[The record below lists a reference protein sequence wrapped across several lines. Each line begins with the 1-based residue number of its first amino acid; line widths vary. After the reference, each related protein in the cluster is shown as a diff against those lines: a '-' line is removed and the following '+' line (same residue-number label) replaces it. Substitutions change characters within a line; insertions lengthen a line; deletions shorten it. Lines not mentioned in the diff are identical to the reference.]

1 NACLMARFDDEAI
14 ASRLEQFFGA
24 NQGHCAV
31 RPSAKLLA
39 EGRNSIY
46 ERAPLRERSEKEE
59 WRMRLEPTLQFQN
72 LRLRVRPSQKFARE
86 DWVEDNDRFSLHDEP
101 VDNAWLGVTLDQ
113 LKDACD
119 QFNVAEEALQVSLA
133 TYRPLEEFEYDL
145 N

>member
-1 NACLMARFDDEAI
+1 SKPNIALMQYNWRDCYNRDRVLDEAHPAFCWPGYERAARRNPYAIADHDTGRLLPWTDSRELVVDARLRFNTNACLMARFDDEAI

-72 LRLRVRPSQKFARE
+72 
-86 DWVEDNDRFSLHDEP
+86 
-101 VDNAWLGVTLDQ
+101 
-113 LKDACD
+113 
-119 QFNVAEEALQVSLA
+119 
-133 TYRPLEEFEYDL
+133 
-145 N
+145 